1 MDCLKDILCGN
12 RTIIGVRDYIDCTQP
27 ESGLW
32 LNDLPGISLK
42 IASKVANEEVHTG
55 AELLKACINR
65 AIKKVFDD
73 FDSEITPY
81 FNFNAIVET
90 REINDYRN
98 ASILPSTSSSRGLIL
113 KRWRSELALI
123 YIEELYIKANTTTTK
138 EILIYDG
145 EDLVLTI
152 KDVDFVAGQIKTV
165 RVDRKFKSESVKIV
179 MDNSDVEVYSTS
191 IYNYSY
197 PSCDS
202 CDSGRGLIVKGW
214 TGSEEDSLMYGIG
227 VKASARCYNDNILCA
242 ILPKLYY
249 AIWYASGAEFMKEKI
264 YSDRLNSV
272 TVFTKEKAKELLE
285 EYEMEY
291 EKKYANTVKNIQ
303 AYLRSMKGEC
313 ITCNTNTYAQI
324 HP

>member
-12 RTIIGVRDYIDCTQP
+12 RTIIGIRDYINCTEP

-32 LNDLPGISLK
+32 INDLPGVSLK

-55 AELLKACINR
+55 AELLKTCIGR
-65 AIKKVFDD
+65 AVKKVFDD

-81 FNFNAIVET
+81 FNINTIVQT
-90 REINDYRN
+90 REVNDYRD
-98 ASILPSTSSSRGLIL
+98 ASVLATSNNNRGLTL

-123 YIEELYIKANTTTTK
+123 YVEEFYIKSNTTKTK
-138 EILIYDG
+138 DVLIYDG
-145 EDLVLTI
+145 DDLALTI
-152 KDVDFVAGQIKTV
+152 KDVDFTAGKIKTV
-165 RVDRKFKSESVKIV
+165 RVDRKFKNETVKIL

-191 IYNYSY
+191 IYNYGYSTCE
-197 PSCDS
+197 PCN
-202 CDSGRGLIVKGW
+202 GEQGFIVKGW
-214 TGSEEDSLMYGIG
+214 TGSEEDSNIYGIG
-227 VKASARCYNDNILCA
+227 VKASVRCYNENIMCA

-249 AIWYASGAEFMKEKI
+249 VIWYASGVEFMKEKI

-272 TVFTKEKAKELLE
+272 TMFTKDKAKELLE
-285 EYEMEY
+285 EYQIEY
-291 EKKYANTVKNIQ
+291 EKKYNTTVKNIQ
-303 AYLRSMKGEC
+303 AYLRSTKGEC